1 MDSLLLALALLA
13 ATPEAPVAPRPPS
26 VPTAMAPSSTPT
38 ANASGDDRLQ
48 SPSALSV
55 ATPEVERSRR
65 APTAKATRPV
75 GQQPIGRK
83 PLPRPD
89 RGASKEPLLEL
100 ATPIRPPAPEPMP
113 TPPALSAS
121 ALRDELRASSRKRQ
135 EELAALDRARA
146 QLEKLT
152 ADIATARSALRE
164 ETARLDERAK
174 KASAEKVA
182 ARGGP
187 GGLGQGDKQVVALAK
202 TLKGMKPD
210 QAAALVARLDRP
222 LAIDLLRRMRPG
234 DAAVVLEKVKP
245 ELAAELFS
253 MMAGGGR

>member
-26 VPTAMAPSSTPT
+26 APTATATAPATESATATPTATPTPTSTPT
-38 ANASGDDRLQ
+38 S
-48 SPSALSV
+48 
-55 ATPEVERSRR
+55 
-65 APTAKATRPV
+65 TAKATRPL

-83 PLPRPD
+83 PPPRMD
-89 RGASKEPLLEL
+89 HASKEPLLDL
-100 ATPIRPPAPEPMP
+100 ATPVRSPVAEPMP
-113 TPPALSAS
+113 TPPALSAT

-135 EELAALDRARA
+135 EELAALGRERAR
-146 QLEKLT
+146 LEKLT
-152 ADIATARSALRE
+152 ADIASARTALRE

-174 KASAEKVA
+174 KAAAERA
-182 ARGGP
+182 GGRGGP
-187 GGLGQGDKQVVALAK
+187 GGAGQGEKQVVALAK